1 MAKDYYVVLGISRQA
16 NLNQI
21 KRAYRKIAKQLHPD
35 LTHSISSDKF
45 REAREAY
52 ETLVD
57 ENKRQR
63 YDAALKQPQK
73 NSNKRNDQH
82 IIQKRRSV
90 FNEMDRLRSF
100 ADEVFEGFLPGFYTK
115 ERGCIPDKDLYYEVV
130 LSPEEARHGGLF
142 PITVPIIE
150 PCPRCGETEIWNLFF
165 CPNCSGHGYTHTHRE
180 FSLSIPPHTKHGTQQ
195 RIFMEDIGL
204 KDTNLNI
211 VVYVDPR
218 SDEFDGKVVIG

>member
-16 NLNQI
+16 NLHQI

-35 LTHSISSDKF
+35 LAHSISSDKF

-57 ENKRQR
+57 ENKRQK
-63 YDAALKQPQK
+63 YDASLKHPLQISK
-73 NSNKRNDQH
+73 KRNIQH
-82 IIQKRRSV
+82 IVRKRGSV
-90 FNEMDRLRSF
+90 FNEMDRLKSF
-100 ADEVFEGFLPGFYTK
+100 ADEFFEGFLPGFYTK
-115 ERGCIPDKDLYYEVV
+115 ERGRIPDKDLYYEVV

-150 PCPRCGETEIWNLFF
+150 PCPQCGETDIWHLFF
-165 CPNCSGHGYTHTHRE
+165 CSNCSGHGYIHTHRE

-195 RIFMEDIGL
+195 SISMEDIGL

-211 VVYVDPR
+211 VVYVDPH
-218 SDEFDGKVVIG
+218 SEEFDG

>member
-1 MAKDYYVVLGISRQA
+1 VPKDYYVVLGISRQA

-35 LTHSISSDKF
+35 LAHSITSDKF

-57 ENKRQR
+57 ENKRQK
-63 YDAALKQPQK
+63 YDASLKQPQQISK
-73 NSNKRNDQH
+73 KRNVQH
-82 IIQKRRSV
+82 IIQKRGSV
-90 FNEMDRLRSF
+90 FNEMDRLKSF
-100 ADEVFEGFLPGFYTK
+100 ADEFFEGFLPGFYTK
-115 ERGCIPDKDLYYEVV
+115 ERGRILDKDLYYEVV

-150 PCPRCGETEIWNLFF
+150 PCHRCGETEIWHLFF
-165 CPNCSGHGYTHTHRE
+165 CPNCSGCGYIHTHRE

-195 RIFMEDIGL
+195 SISMEDIGL

-211 VVYVDPR
+211 VVYVDPH
-218 SDEFDGKVVIG
+218 SDEFDG

>member
-1 MAKDYYVVLGISRQA
+1 VPKDYYVVLGISRQA

-21 KRAYRKIAKQLHPD
+21 KRAYRRIAKQLHPD
-35 LTHSISSDKF
+35 LTHSISSDEF

-52 ETLVD
+52 ETLID

-63 YDAALKQPQK
+63 YDAALKQPQQISK
-73 NSNKRNDQH
+73 KRNVQH

-100 ADEVFEGFLPGFYTK
+100 TDEFFEGSLPGFYTK
-115 ERGCIPDKDLYYEVV
+115 ERGRIPDKDLYYEIV

-150 PCPRCGETEIWNLFF
+150 PCPRCGETEIWNQFF
-165 CPNCSGHGYTHTHRE
+165 CPNCWGQGYIHTHRE
-180 FSLSIPPHTKHGTQQ
+180 FSLSIPPHTKHGTQR
-195 RIFMEDIGL
+195 RISMEDIGL
-204 KDTNLNI
+204 KDSNLNI
-211 VVYVDPR
+211 IVYVDPH
-218 SDEFDGKVVIG
+218 SDEFDW